1 MLQVDYDWN
10 EAEMILWYKVGMK
23 RFYLYSNN
31 MITFSLVQKKDIPV
45 LADIYARA
53 FNTQW
58 EAWNKK
64 TSKAIIEYRYA
75 KKIKLKVAYKGKI
88 IWALFSDVKPLFNGN
103 ILNDGDIFIDPEFQ
117 KLWIGRWLFLYGMQY
132 AKKKFNVVGW
142 DFYTFKN
149 SFQYKRYKR
158 IGFSP
163 SKKRVMMSGNIDD
176 VLKKM
181 KQRYMK

>member
-1 MLQVDYDWN
+1 
-10 EAEMILWYKVGMK
+10 
-23 RFYLYSNN
+23 

-53 FNTQW
+53 FNAQW
-58 EAWNKK
+58 ETWNKK
-64 TSKAIIEYRYA
+64 TSKAIIEYWYA
-75 KKIKLKVAYKGKI
+75 KKIKLKVAYKGKV

-103 ILNDGDIFIDPEFQ
+103 ILNDGDLFIDPEFQ
-117 KLWIGRWLFLYGMQY
+117 KLWIWRWLFLYGMQY
-132 AKKKFNVVGW
+132 AKKKFNVIGW

-158 IGFSP
+158 IGFFP
-163 SKKRVMMSGNIDD
+163 SDKRVMMSGKIDD

-181 KQRYMK
+181 KQIYVK